1 MDQTVARYFDK
12 QFGLEA
18 VKILPG
24 QFYSARRDIVIVTVL
39 GSCVSACLWDPATH
53 IGGMNHFMLPGEDT
67 SLENVSGRYG
77 LYSME
82 LLIND
87 MMHRGS
93 RRSLLA
99 AKVFGAASVMSC
111 VAKERSVSAA
121 NERFVRQLLNNEGIP
136 IACADLGGES
146 GRRIAFFL
154 DTGKVK
160 VRRLGQTEVGRV
172 QEAENR
178 YRMKQAQAIKA
189 PREMEVELF

>member
-1 MDQTVARYFDK
+1 MEFRYSTTFK
-12 QFGLEA
+12 REACVIMAGEYHVGFGERLIE
-18 VKILPG
+18 
-24 QFYSARRDIVIVTVL
+24 TVL
-39 GSCVSACLWDPATH
+39 GSCVAVCLWDQTNG

>member
-1 MDQTVARYFDK
+1 MAGEYHVG
-12 QFGLEA
+12 FGERLIE
-18 VKILPG
+18 
-24 QFYSARRDIVIVTVL
+24 TVL
-39 GSCVSACLWDPATH
+39 GSCVAVCLWDQTH
-53 IGGMNHFMLPGEDT
+53 RIGGMNHFMLPGEDT

-99 AKVFGAASVMSC
+99 AKIFGAASVMGG
-111 VAKERSVSAA
+111 VAKERSVSLA
-121 NERFVRQLLNNEGIP
+121 NDAFVRQLLSNEGIP
-136 IACADLGGES
+136 IAGADLGGEN

-154 DTGKVK
+154 DSGRVK
-160 VRRLGQTEVGRV
+160 VRRLGQSEAGRV
-172 QEAENR
+172 QADESR
-178 YRMKQAQAIKA
+178 YRMRQVQAIKA

>member
-1 MDQTVARYFDK
+1 MEFRYSTTFK
-12 QFGLEA
+12 REACVIMAGEYHVGFGDRLIE
-18 VKILPG
+18 
-24 QFYSARRDIVIVTVL
+24 TVL
-39 GSCVSACLWDPATH
+39 GSCVAVCLWDQTNR

-99 AKVFGAASVMSC
+99 AKVFGAGSVMAG
-111 VAKERSVSAA
+111 VAKERSVSTA
-121 NERFVRQLLNNEGIP
+121 NEKFVLQLLGNEGIP

-160 VRRLGQTEVGRV
+160 VRRLGQSEVGRV
-172 QEAENR
+172 QAEESR
-178 YRMKQAQAIKA
+178 YRMKQVQAIKA